1 MAQDHDAGTSGGIVF
16 RATEAMLIYM
26 EASYE
31 KNRHVDETSDK
42 YWRALRRRAKVNE
55 DYNVTIAATQMAKE
69 AEGDWGA
76 YSKGVLIDETLY
88 NIRRERRNEL
98 CAEAYRWDDLKRWR
112 SMDQMVNLPYRVEG
126 MLYWGSVY
134 EQQLKDKCIVNPKEG
149 NMSSKELGNYILP
162 YEKVTENNSIARQHG
177 FLFETANYLT
187 PISMATFRQTATN
200 PSDFSTS
207 VVYQNPGWDYQANTS
222 AKPVE

>member
-1 MAQDHDAGTSGGIVF
+1 
-16 RATEAMLIYM
+16 MLIYM

-31 KNRHVDETSDK
+31 KNQRVDETADK
-42 YWRALRRRAKVNE
+42 YWRALRKRAKVNE
-55 DYNVTIAATQMAKE
+55 DYQVTINATQMDKE

-76 YSKGVLIDETLY
+76 YSKGALIDKTLY

-112 SMDQMVNLPYRVEG
+112 AMDQMANQPYRVEG

-134 EQQLKDKCIVNPKEG
+134 EKELKDKCIVDPKEG
-149 NMSSKELGNYILP
+149 NMSSKELSHYILP
-162 YEKVTENNSIARQHG
+162 YEKITENNSIANQQG

-200 PSDFSTS
+200 PGDFSTS
-207 VVYQNPGWDYQANTS
+207 VIYQNPGWDYQANTS